1 MDLDQIH
8 DAEAPIGGEQTGPVE
23 ISIEEDA
30 LNTIN
35 QVIVND
41 RDDMQWE
48 EEEAQKETEAE
59 AEPAPV
65 KKKNKVSFEKRFK
78 QVYSEKKQMEEML
91 QQQYEENQRLQQ
103 MIQEKSIT
111 SVLLAEDG
119 LDQRIERVKNLLK
132 TAIDN
137 SDTELQVEA
146 YAEFS
151 RLQGEK
157 NDINAYKAANG
168 ITSDRQKPQAP
179 RADQYYE
186 EQRYND
192 YNQRQQEPAIT
203 NELVEWLDEN
213 PAIDPRSDEF
223 DPEMNE
229 EVRLYALKLER
240 QYKREGKSAQ
250 IGKQRYFEE
259 LNAYIAD
266 NFEGS
271 SDSYATEAP
280 QMKRPNTAVAPPRH
294 SSTPLSAG
302 KSPTR
307 INLTP
312 DEIDIAMNMNFQ
324 HPGGRPY
331 SREEACRAYAVQKIK
346 MMKQ

>member
-8 DAEAPIGGEQTGPVE
+8 TEEEPIGGEQTGPVE

-30 LNTIN
+30 LNTVN
-35 QVIVND
+35 EVIIND
-41 RDDMQWE
+41 RDDMHWDE
-48 EEEAQKETEAE
+48 EDAPKE
-59 AEPAPV
+59 AEPTPV
-65 KKKNKVSFEKRFK
+65 KKKNKISFEKRFK

-91 QQQYEENQRLQQ
+91 QQQYEENQRLQH

-168 ITSDRQKPQAP
+168 ITSDRQQNPPQ
-179 RADQYYE
+179 RAEQHYE

-192 YNQRQQEPAIT
+192 YNQRQSEPAIT
-203 NELVEWLDEN
+203 NELAEWLNEN

-223 DPEMNE
+223 DPALNE

-240 QYKREGKSAQ
+240 QYKREGKSSH
-250 IGKQRYFEE
+250 IGKQRYFDE

-266 NFEGS
+266 NFDDED
-271 SDSYATEAP
+271 DSYAHEAP
-280 QMKRPNTAVAPPRH
+280 QMKRPNTAVASPRQ
-294 SSTPLSAG
+294 SSNPLSTG

-324 HPGGRPY
+324 HPNGRPY